1 MTKKKAKRSF
11 DGKVKSSSTDYG
23 KPPVYLVSPLL
34 SPQLTFSVFTV
45 DATTAALADP
55 PPYARAVAGMI
66 RGARRGMSLVATHSE
81 QGSWIVGVGG
91 KGGTTVIYDPI
102 TTKTFE
108 GPELSYPKHNPI
120 LISLDSKVY
129 AISRRPRVYEKKF
142 DFEPWFES
150 LSFRKGVPTISGSN
164 NFSFWKTLPPPPF
177 FPCSLDPLEYR
188 NPPDVSVSSYAAIGS
203 HILLSPDHDSLQS
216 AAGTYAFHVVEKKW
230 EKVCDDNLPFVG
242 QAVALG
248 DGLFAACYTTR
259 HNDLVAT
266 ATTAAVFHMSIIV
279 KASST
284 IPAAG
289 ASAAKLTVRL
299 LSIHPLASEGDPTL
313 PILCPTGKGGSFC
326 PTLLP
331 LLCPTGKGSFC
342 SIKLGSCH
350 DGFHQDNYDSYRQ
363 QIILATFKIDN
374 VKAVLTACQT
384 ESPQVPVV
392 QVQHQNQPCT
402 LHGPFP
408 FKNFRMPVIA
418 ALSM

>member
-1 MTKKKAKRSF
+1 MTKKKKAKRSF
-11 DGKVKSSSTDYG
+11 DGNKVKSSTDYG

-55 PPYARAVAGMI
+55 PPRARAVAGMI

-91 KGGTTVIYDPI
+91 KGGTTVIYDLS

-129 AISRRPRVYEKKF
+129 AISRRPRVHDKKY

-150 LSFRKGVPTISGSN
+150 LSFRKGIPTI
-164 NFSFWKTLPPPPF
+164 
-177 FPCSLDPLEYR
+177 
-188 NPPDVSVSSYAAIGS
+188 SVSSYAAIGS
-203 HILLSPDHDSLQS
+203 HILLSPDSLQS
-216 AAGTYAFHVVEKKW
+216 GTFAFHVVEKKW
-230 EKVCDDNLPFVG
+230 DKVCDDNLPFVG

-248 DGLFAACYTTR
+248 DGLFAACYTT
-259 HNDLVAT
+259 AT
-266 ATTAAVFHMSIIV
+266 AAIFHMSIIV
-279 KASST
+279 KGSST

-289 ASAAKLTVRL
+289 ASAKLTVRL
-299 LSIHPLASEGDPTL
+299 LSIHSLASEGDPTL

-326 PTLLP
+326 PTLP

-342 SIKLGSCH
+342 SIKLGA
-350 DGFHQDNYDSYRQ
+350 FHQGNYDSHRQ
-363 QIILATFKIDN
+363 QIILAGFKIDN
-374 VKAVLTACQT
+374 IKAVLTACQT
-384 ESPQVPVV
+384 ESADEANKALQVPLV
-392 QVQHQNQPCT
+392 QVQHQNQPYT